1 MSLKTFFKSQIY
13 FIRLI
18 YKENPFSC
26 ITFILSTLLISI
38 FPPALVILNKKTI
51 DSISLIGTND
61 LMFLNAIKF
70 ATLLFLLQYIS
81 AILNS
86 FSNYIFAKISE
97 SVKFVLKRL
106 LFKKIVDIPFDQF
119 ENSKFYD
126 DINLADISITTNG
139 VKVIQNFINIIGG
152 LLSLFGVLG
161 ILLTIHWTMPLAL
174 FISTLPSI
182 VIIIMTKSK
191 GYKNNS
197 STASISREVG
207 FTSGLFINRN
217 SIKEIKVYVIGDFL
231 IKKWERLYKVI
242 QKNTL
247 NLAFWEFKNNILA
260 IFILQASSLGVS
272 LLLINQINKNMLS
285 IGDYVA
291 LLAAVT
297 SVQSIFGLI
306 GGNIGS
312 IYETAIYNT
321 SLLRVLSL
329 NTERIYIQETQEYEE
344 NNLERFEKLNVK
356 NLTFFYPTSKE
367 AALKN
372 ISFKAVEGEKI
383 SIVGYNGSGK
393 STLSNCILGL
403 YNVNE
408 GSVEINGINITQ
420 ISKVKLYRIVSA
432 IFQDY
437 TKYKYTLRENLSFGD
452 LSKLDDDPYL
462 FSVLEKVNL
471 REKVMKLDNKLD
483 SFLTKEIQEG
493 IELSGGEWQK
503 IALARGLI
511 TDADLIILDEPT
523 SALDPISEL
532 QVFEIFHKL
541 AKNKTTITIS
551 HRLGPTKF
559 ADRIIVMNKGEIEE
573 EGSYEQLM
581 EKRGLYYE
589 MYMTQAKFYNSEG
602 NVYIE

>member
-1 MSLKTFFKSQIY
+1 M
-13 FIRLI
+13 
-18 YKENPFSC
+18 
-26 ITFILSTLLISI
+26 
-38 FPPALVILNKKTI
+38 
-51 DSISLIGTND
+51 
-61 LMFLNAIKF
+61 
-70 ATLLFLLQYIS
+70 
-81 AILNS
+81 
-86 FSNYIFAKISE
+86 
-97 SVKFVLKRL
+97 
-106 LFKKIVDIPFDQF
+106 
-119 ENSKFYD
+119 
-126 DINLADISITTNG
+126 
-139 VKVIQNFINIIGG
+139 
-152 LLSLFGVLG
+152 
-161 ILLTIHWTMPLAL
+161 
-174 FISTLPSI
+174 
-182 VIIIMTKSK
+182 
-191 GYKNNS
+191 
-197 STASISREVG
+197 
-207 FTSGLFINRN
+207 
-217 SIKEIKVYVIGDFL
+217 
-231 IKKWERLYKVI
+231 
-242 QKNTL
+242 
-247 NLAFWEFKNNILA
+247 
-260 IFILQASSLGVS
+260 
-272 LLLINQINKNMLS
+272 
-285 IGDYVA
+285 
-291 LLAAVT
+291 
-297 SVQSIFGLI
+297 
-306 GGNIGS
+306 
-312 IYETAIYNT
+312 
-321 SLLRVLSL
+321 
-329 NTERIYIQETQEYEE
+329 
-344 NNLERFEKLNVK
+344 
-356 NLTFFYPTSKE
+356 
-367 AALKN
+367 
-372 ISFKAVEGEKI
+372 
-383 SIVGYNGSGK
+383 
-393 STLSNCILGL
+393 